1 MKENKMQ
8 MTKNEALSKVDEKFD
23 ELKKNK
29 KIALMPFIM
38 AGDPNIEKTSE
49 ILLKLQENGAD
60 LIELGIPYSDPLA
73 DGPIIQLSASR
84 ALKSGTTPKKVIN
97 LLESL
102 KGKLNIPIILF
113 TYLNPLLCFGFEHFC
128 ELASNAGV
136 SGLIIPDL
144 PLEEAYKFSKIVSN
158 HSMDLILLVAP
169 TTPFERM
176 KKISNHTKGFTY
188 LVSVT
193 GVTGER
199 NKMESRVENL
209 IAKLKEINN
218 NPIAVGFGISTPEH
232 VNKVREW
239 GADGVIIGSAFVKRI
254 SSSSEK
260 DVVNNVGKFCNDM
273 RLAADLKK

>member
-8 MTKNEALSKVDEKFD
+8 MTKNQALSSVDEKFY
-23 ELKKNK
+23 ELKNNK

-102 KGKLNIPIILF
+102 KGELKVPIILF

-158 HSMDLILLVAP
+158 HSMDLVLLVAP

-239 GADGVIIGSAFVKRI
+239 GADGVIIGSAFIKRI

-273 RLAADLKK
+273 RLAADQKK

>member
-8 MTKNEALSKVDEKFD
+8 MNKNEASSRVDKKFY
-23 ELKKNK
+23 ELKNNK

-158 HSMDLILLVAP
+158 HSMDLVLLVAP

-199 NKMESRVENL
+199 NKMENRVESL
-209 IAKLKEINN
+209 ITKLKEISIK
-218 NPIAVGFGISTPEH
+218 PVAVGFGISSPEH
-232 VNKVREW
+232 IDRVRKW

-254 SSSSEK
+254 SNSNEIE
-260 DVVNNVGKFCNDM
+260 VVNKIGDFCEEM
-273 RLAADLKK
+273 RKAADQ

>member
-8 MTKNEALSKVDEKFD
+8 MTKNEALSRVDEKFY
-23 ELKKNK
+23 ELKNNK

-84 ALKSGTTPKKVIN
+84 ALKSGTTPKKVIK

-144 PLEEAYKFSKIVSN
+144 PLEEAYKFSQIVSSY
-158 HSMDLILLVAP
+158 SMDLILLVAP

-176 KKISNHTKGFTY
+176 KQISNHTKGFTY

-199 NKMESRVENL
+199 NKMENRVENL
-209 IAKLKEINN
+209 IAKLKDVNS

-260 DVVNNVGKFCNDM
+260 DVVDHVGEFCKEM
-273 RLAADLKK
+273 RLAADQKK

>member
-8 MTKNEALSKVDEKFD
+8 MNKNEALSRVDKKFY
-23 ELKKNK
+23 ELKNNK
-29 KIALMPFIM
+29 KTALKPFIM

-102 KGKLNIPIILF
+102 KGELNVPIILF

-158 HSMDLILLVAP
+158 HSMDLVLLVAP

-199 NKMESRVENL
+199 NKMENRVENL
-209 IAKLKEINN
+209 IAKLKEVNT

-273 RLAADLKK
+273 RLAADQKK

>member
-1 MKENKMQ
+1 M
-8 MTKNEALSKVDEKFD
+8 S
-23 ELKKNK
+23 
-29 KIALMPFIM
+29 
-38 AGDPNIEKTSE
+38 
-49 ILLKLQENGAD
+49 
-60 LIELGIPYSDPLA
+60 
-73 DGPIIQLSASR
+73 
-84 ALKSGTTPKKVIN
+84 
-97 LLESL
+97 
-102 KGKLNIPIILF
+102 
-113 TYLNPLLCFGFEHFC
+113 
-128 ELASNAGV
+128 SNAGV

-144 PLEEAYKFSKIVSN
+144 PLEEAYKYSKIVST

-199 NKMESRVENL
+199 NKMENRVENL
-209 IAKLKEINN
+209 ITKLKEITK

-254 SSSSEK
+254 SSWSEK
-260 DVVNNVGKFCNDM
+260 DVVNEVGNFCKEM
-273 RLAADLKK
+273 RLAADKNK

>member
-1 MKENKMQ
+1 MQ
-8 MTKNEALSKVDEKFD
+8 ITKNQSLSKVDEKFC

-29 KIALMPFIM
+29 KLALMPFIM
-38 AGDPNIEKTSE
+38 AGDPNIEITSE

-84 ALKSGTTPKKVIN
+84 ALKSGTTPRKVIT

-102 KGKLNIPIILF
+102 KGKLNVPIILF

-128 ELASNAGV
+128 EIASNAGV

-144 PLEEAYKFSKIVSN
+144 PLEEAYEFSKIVSM

-176 KKISNHTKGFTY
+176 KEISNNTKGFTY

-199 NKMESRVENL
+199 SKMENRVENL
-209 IAKLKEINN
+209 IAKLKEINSK
-218 NPIAVGFGISTPEH
+218 PIAVGFGISTPEH
-232 VNKVREW
+232 VKKVRNW

-254 SSSSEK
+254 SSCSKK
-260 DVVNNVGKFCNDM
+260 DVVNQIGEFCINM
-273 RLAADLKK
+273 RKAAN

>member
-8 MTKNEALSKVDEKFD
+8 MTKNQALSSVDEKFY
-23 ELKKNK
+23 ELKNNK

-102 KGKLNIPIILF
+102 KGELNVPIILF

-158 HSMDLILLVAP
+158 HSMDLVLLVAP

-232 VNKVREW
+232 INKVREW

-260 DVVNNVGKFCNDM
+260 DVVDKVGNFCKGM
-273 RLAADLKK
+273 RLAADE

>member
-1 MKENKMQ
+1 MQ
-8 MTKNEALSKVDEKFD
+8 MTKNEALSRVDEKFY
-23 ELKKNK
+23 ELNNNK
-29 KIALMPFIM
+29 KLALMPFIM
-38 AGDPNIEKTSE
+38 AGDPNLEKTSE

-84 ALKSGTTPKKVIN
+84 ALKSGTTPKKVIK

-158 HSMDLILLVAP
+158 HAMDLVLLVAP

-176 KKISNHTKGFTY
+176 KTISNHTKGFTY

-273 RLAADLKK
+273 RLAADGKK